1 MQITEIRHRRGSFMP
16 KPQKKRQP
24 DLSRA
29 LNAVRRLVRGLRSAA
44 EAVERELSISAAQLF
59 VLSELGQVPN
69 QSVKDLAAVTM
80 TTHSTV
86 SQVVGQLITKGL
98 VTRTPDP
105 SDGRR
110 AVLRLTRPGANLVKR
125 SKRVIQTDLIEGFD
139 TLRKSER
146 RALANGLEKWLDASG
161 LSRGPSRM
169 FFDRPLLAERGSRA
183 GTKSG

>member
-1 MQITEIRHRRGSFMP
+1 MANR
-16 KPQKKRQP
+16 KKDREP
-24 DLSRA
+24 ELARA

-44 EAVERELSISAAQLF
+44 EAVERELSVSAAQLF
-59 VLSELGQVPN
+59 VLRELDQVPN

-110 AVLRLTRPGANLVKR
+110 AVLRVTRPGAALVKR
-125 SKRVIQTDLIEGFD
+125 SPKVIQADLIEGFAS
-139 TLRKSER
+139 LRPAER
-146 RALANGLEKWLDASG
+146 RRLANGLEKWLAASG
-161 LSRGPSRM
+161 FSHVPSTM
-169 FFDRPLLAERGSRA
+169 LFDKPLL
-183 GTKSG
+183 TKRKSDGK